1 MEEENWLKKKALCLV
16 LALLMVV
23 SVVAAGCGQKAEPA
37 KPAEDVIKIGVYE
50 PLTGGQAAGGKMT
63 VDGMKLANKMF
74 PTVLGKKVVLVVEDN
89 KSDPPEAAN
98 VVSRLIDQQKVQV
111 ILGSYG
117 SSNSKSGGNVA
128 KQKGVPVIGCSP
140 TNPTVTQGNEYYFR
154 VCFIDPFQ
162 GTVMANYAFNE
173 LKAKKV
179 AIISEVT
186 SDYSVGLSNYFKTA
200 FTELTGDPKSIVASL
215 EYKKGDQ
222 DFTSQLQTIK
232 KMQPDV
238 IFAPG
243 EIGES
248 AILIKQA
255 RQLKINV
262 PFLGGDTWEA
272 PEFIQIGGK
281 DVEGIAFSTHF
292 TAEAPVTDM
301 SKKFLDGFKAEYA
314 GQEANAFAAL
324 GFDTYILALDAI
336 TKAGK
341 YDAKAIRDILAGTK
355 DFKAATGNITLDANR
370 DPIKSAVIKQVK
382 EGKFVYLTTVEPK
395 K

>member
-1 MEEENWLKKKALCLV
+1 MRKTFFT
-16 LALLMVV
+16 LMVILLTF
-23 SVVAAGCGQKAEPA
+23 SLVAVGCSKSKPAEPA
-37 KPAEDVIKIGVYE
+37 KPAEEVIKIGAYE

-74 PTVLGKKVVLVVEDN
+74 PTVLGKKVELVIEDN
-89 KSDPPEAAN
+89 KSEPPEAAN
-98 VVSRLIDQQKVQV
+98 VVSRLIDQHKVQV

-128 KQKGVPVIGCSP
+128 MQKGIPVIGCSP
-140 TNPTVTQGNEYYFR
+140 TNPTVTKDNDFYFR

-162 GTVMANYAFNE
+162 GTVMATYAFND

-179 AIISEVT
+179 AIVREIT
-186 SDYSVGLSNYFKTA
+186 SDYSVGLAEYFAQA
-200 FTELTGDPKSIVASL
+200 FVKLTGDANSVVATL
-215 EYKKGDQ
+215 DYKKGDQ
-222 DFTSQLQTIK
+222 DFTAQLQTIK
-232 KMQPDV
+232 NKKPDV

-281 DVEGIAFSTHF
+281 DVEGIAFSTHY
-292 TAEAPVTDM
+292 TAEAPVTEM
-301 SKKFLDGFKAEYA
+301 SPKFVDAFKAEYQ

-324 GFDTYILALDAI
+324 GFDTYILALDAV

-341 YDAKAIRDILAGTK
+341 YEAKAIQEVLAKTK
-355 DFKAATGNITLDANR
+355 DFKGATGNITFDANG

-382 EGKFVYLTTVEPK
+382 DGKFVYLTTVEPK
-395 K
+395 

>member
-1 MEEENWLKKKALCLV
+1 MLRSKKMMILS
-16 LALLMVV
+16 LAL
-23 SVVAAGCGQKAEPA
+23 VVALILVGCGKPKQEAPKAEAP

-50 PLTGGQAAGGKMT
+50 PLTGGQAAGGQMT
-63 VDGMKLANKMF
+63 VDGMKLANKLF
-74 PTVLGKKVVLVVEDN
+74 PTVLGKKVQLVIEDN
-89 KSDPPEAAN
+89 KSEPTESAN
-98 VVSRLIDQQKVQV
+98 VVSRLIDQHKVQV

-140 TNPTVTQGNEYYFR
+140 TNPTVTKDNDYYFR

-162 GTVMANYAFNE
+162 GTVMANYAFKD

-179 AIISEVT
+179 AIIREVT
-186 SDYSVGLSNYFKTA
+186 SDYSVGLAQYFVDA
-200 FTELTGDPKSIVASL
+200 FTKLTGDPNSIVAQL
-215 EYKKGDQ
+215 DYKKGDQ
-222 DFTSQLQTIK
+222 DFTAQLQTIK
-232 KMQPDV
+232 SKQPDV

-281 DVEGIAFSTHF
+281 AVEGIAFSTHF
-292 TAEAPVTDM
+292 TAEAPVTEM
-301 SKKFLDGFKAEYA
+301 SKKFMEEFKKEYK
-314 GQEANAFAAL
+314 GQEPTAFAAL

-341 YDAKAIRDILAGTK
+341 YDAKAIRDELAKTK
-355 DFKAATGNITLDANR
+355 DFKGATGNITLDANG
-370 DPIKSAVIKQVK
+370 DPIKSAVIKKVQD
-382 EGKFVYLTTVEPK
+382 GKFIYLTTIEPK
-395 K
+395 

>member
-1 MEEENWLKKKALCLV
+1 MFKKKTMCIFLSLV
-16 LALLMVV
+16 LIL
-23 SVVAAGCGQKAEPA
+23 SVFAAGCGSSNKPAEPA

-63 VDGMKLANKMF
+63 VDGMKLANKLF
-74 PTVLGKKVVLVVEDN
+74 PQVLGKKVELVVEDN
-89 KSDPPEAAN
+89 KSEPTESAN
-98 VVSRLIDQQKVQV
+98 VVSRLIDQHKVQV

-128 KQKGVPVIGCSP
+128 KTKGVPAIGCSP
-140 TNPTVTQGNEYYFR
+140 TNPTVTQDNDYYFR

-162 GTVMANYAFNE
+162 GTVMATYAFND

-179 AIISEVT
+179 AIIREVT
-186 SDYSVGLSNYFKTA
+186 SDYSVGLTNYFVDA
-200 FTELTGDPKSIVASL
+200 FKKLSGDADSVVATL
-215 EYKKGDQ
+215 DYKKGDQ
-222 DFTSQLQTIK
+222 DFTAQLQTIK
-232 KMQPDV
+232 NKKPDV

-255 RQLKINV
+255 RQLRIDV

-272 PEFIQIGGK
+272 PEFLSIGDK
-281 DVEGIAFSTHF
+281 AVEGIAFSTHY
-292 TAEAPVTDM
+292 TAEAPVTEM
-301 SKKFLDGFKAEYA
+301 SPKFVEAFKAEYS

-341 YDAKAIRDILAGTK
+341 YEAKAIRDILATTK
-355 DFKAATGNITLDANR
+355 DFKGATGNITFDSNG

-382 EGKFVYLTTVEPK
+382 DGKFVYLTTVEPK
-395 K
+395 

>member
-1 MEEENWLKKKALCLV
+1 MVILLV
-16 LALLMVV
+16 LSLVV
-23 SVVAAGCGQKAEPA
+23 IGCGQSKPAEPA
-37 KPAEDVIKIGVYE
+37 KPAEEVIKIGVYE

-63 VDGMKLANKMF
+63 VDGMKLANKLY
-74 PTVLGKKVVLVVEDN
+74 PTVLGKKVELVIEDN

-98 VVSRLIDQQKVQV
+98 VVSRLIDQHKVQL
-111 ILGSYG
+111 ILGTYG
-117 SSNSKSGGNVA
+117 SSNAKSGGNVA
-128 KQKGVPVIGCSP
+128 KQKEVPVIGCSP
-140 TNPTVTQGNEYYFR
+140 TNPTVTKDNDYYFR

-162 GTVMANYAFNE
+162 GTVMATYAFND

-179 AIISEVT
+179 AIIREIT
-186 SDYSVGLSNYFKTA
+186 SDYSVGLAEYFAQSFAK
-200 FTELTGDPKSIVASL
+200 LSGDPNNIVATL
-215 EYKKGDQ
+215 DYKKGDQ
-222 DFTSQLQTIK
+222 DFTAQLQTIK
-232 KMQPDV
+232 NKQPDV

-281 DVEGIAFSTHF
+281 DVEGIAFSTHY
-292 TAEAPVTDM
+292 TAEAPVTEM
-301 SKKFLDGFKAEYA
+301 SPKFVEAFKNEFQ

-341 YDAKAIRDILAGTK
+341 YEAKAVRDVLATTK
-355 DFKAATGNITLDANR
+355 DFKGATGNITFDANG

-382 EGKFVYLTTVEPK
+382 DGKFVYLTTVEPK
-395 K
+395 

>member
-1 MEEENWLKKKALCLV
+1 MFKKKTMCIFLSLV
-16 LALLMVV
+16 LIL
-23 SVVAAGCGQKAEPA
+23 SVFATGCGSSNKPAEPA

-63 VDGMKLANKMF
+63 VDGMKLANKLF
-74 PTVLGKKVVLVVEDN
+74 PQVLGKKVELVVEDN
-89 KSDPPEAAN
+89 KSEPTESAN
-98 VVSRLIDQQKVQV
+98 VVSRLIDQHKVQV

-117 SSNSKSGGNVA
+117 SSNAKSGGNVA
-128 KQKGVPVIGCSP
+128 KTKGVPAIGCSP
-140 TNPTVTQGNEYYFR
+140 TNPTVTQDNDYYFR

-162 GTVMANYAFNE
+162 GTVMATYAFND

-179 AIISEVT
+179 AIIREVT
-186 SDYSVGLSNYFKTA
+186 SDYSVGLTNYFVDA
-200 FTELTGDPKSIVASL
+200 FKKLSGDVDSVVATL
-215 EYKKGDQ
+215 DYKKGDQ
-222 DFTSQLQTIK
+222 DFTAQLQTIK
-232 KMQPDV
+232 NKKPDV

-255 RQLKINV
+255 RQLRIEV

-272 PEFIQIGGK
+272 PEFLSIGDK
-281 DVEGIAFSTHF
+281 AVEGIAFSTHY
-292 TAEAPVTDM
+292 TAEAPVTEM
-301 SKKFLDGFKAEYA
+301 SPKFVEAFKAEYS

-341 YDAKAIRDILAGTK
+341 YEAKAIRDILATTK
-355 DFKAATGNITLDANR
+355 DFKGATGNITFDSNG

-382 EGKFVYLTTVEPK
+382 DGKFVYLTTVEPK
-395 K
+395 

>member
-1 MEEENWLKKKALCLV
+1 MFKKKTICIFLSLV
-16 LALLMVV
+16 LIL
-23 SVVAAGCGQKAEPA
+23 SVFASGCGSKPAEPA
-37 KPAEDVIKIGVYE
+37 KPAAPAEEVIKIGVYE

-63 VDGMKLANKMF
+63 VDGMKLANKLF
-74 PTVLGKKVVLVVEDN
+74 PTVLGKKVELVVEDN
-89 KSDPPEAAN
+89 KSEPTESAN
-98 VVSRLIDQQKVQV
+98 VVSRLIDQHKVQV

-117 SSNSKSGGNVA
+117 SSNAKSGGNVA
-128 KQKGVPVIGCSP
+128 KTKGVPAIGCSP
-140 TNPTVTQGNEYYFR
+140 TNPTVTQDNDYYFR

-162 GTVMANYAFNE
+162 GTVMATYAYND

-179 AIISEVT
+179 AVIREVT
-186 SDYSVGLSNYFKTA
+186 SDYSVGLTNYFVEA
-200 FTELTGDPKSIVASL
+200 FKKLSGDENSVVATL
-215 EYKKGDQ
+215 DYKKGDQ
-222 DFTSQLQTIK
+222 DFTAQLQTIK
-232 KMQPDV
+232 NKKPDV

-255 RQLKINV
+255 RQLKIEV

-281 DVEGIAFSTHF
+281 SVEGIAFSTHY
-292 TAEAPVTDM
+292 TAEAPVTEM
-301 SKKFLDGFKAEYA
+301 SPKFVEAFKAEFA

-341 YDAKAIRDILAGTK
+341 YDAKSIRDILAATK
-355 DFKAATGNITLDANR
+355 DFKGATGNITFDKNG

-382 EGKFVYLTTVEPK
+382 DGKFVYLTTVEPK
-395 K
+395 

>member
-1 MEEENWLKKKALCLV
+1 MKKFFCIFLALV
-16 LALLMVV
+16 LVLSLAV
-23 SVVAAGCGQKAEPA
+23 AGCGQSKPAEPA
-37 KPAEDVIKIGVYE
+37 KPAEEVIKIGVYE

-63 VDGMKLANKMF
+63 VDGIKLANKLY
-74 PTVLGKKVVLVVEDN
+74 PTVLGKKVELVVEDN

-98 VVSRLIDQQKVQV
+98 VVSRLIDQHKVQL
-111 ILGSYG
+111 ILGTYG
-117 SSNSKSGGNVA
+117 SSNAKSGGNVA

-140 TNPTVTQGNEYYFR
+140 TNPTVTKDNDYYFR

-162 GTVMANYAFNE
+162 GTVMATYAFND

-179 AIISEVT
+179 AIIREIT
-186 SDYSVGLSNYFKTA
+186 SDYSVGLAEYFAQA
-200 FTELTGDPKSIVASL
+200 FAKLSGDQNNIVATL
-215 EYKKGDQ
+215 DYKKGDQ
-222 DFTSQLQTIK
+222 DFTAQLQTIK
-232 KMQPDV
+232 NKQPDV

-281 DVEGIAFSTHF
+281 DVEGIAFSTHY
-292 TAEAPVTDM
+292 TAEAPVTEM
-301 SKKFLDGFKAEYA
+301 SPKFVDAFKKEYQ

-341 YDAKAIRDILAGTK
+341 YEAKAVRDVLATTK
-355 DFKAATGNITLDANR
+355 DFKGATGNITLDANG

-382 EGKFVYLTTVEPK
+382 DGKFVYLTTVEPK
-395 K
+395 